1 MPEENVSILSKID
14 KSTLINLGAA
24 ISMILTLSGGIW
36 YGATK
41 NAELT
46 YLHDR
51 VGRLENRLVEQ
62 TSIVSQ
68 LSSRQGVN
76 EQQYQAIKESV
87 NEIKADIKSIT
98 QALRIKP

>member
-1 MPEENVSILSKID
+1 MREQIHALQKLD

-24 ISMILTLSGGIW
+24 ITAIMTLSGAIW

-41 NAELT
+41 NAEVN
-46 YLHDR
+46 YISERVDR
-51 VGRLENRLVEQ
+51 MEIRFVEQ
-62 TSIVSQ
+62 TSLVSQ

>member
-1 MPEENVSILSKID
+1 MPNETPILSRID
-14 KSTLINLGAA
+14 KGTLINLGAA
-24 ISMILTLSGGIW
+24 VSMVLTLSGGVW

-41 NAELT
+41 SAELS
-46 YLHDR
+46 YLRDR
-51 VGRLENRLVEQ
+51 VDRMETRFLEQ
-62 TSIVSQ
+62 AGIVSQ

-87 NEIKADIKSIT
+87 NEIKEDIKSIS